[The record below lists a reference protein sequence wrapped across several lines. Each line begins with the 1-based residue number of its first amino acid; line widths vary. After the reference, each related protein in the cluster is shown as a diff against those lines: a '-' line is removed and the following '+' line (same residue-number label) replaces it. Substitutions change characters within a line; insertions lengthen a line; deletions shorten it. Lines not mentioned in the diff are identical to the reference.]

1 MSERRAVEFI
11 NSPQM
16 HPLLT
21 EVGEVLPLCLSEMSE
36 RQVGRQA
43 AALVIYTVVLMP
55 FSPFSPQKPPPPQE
69 IPQHGKSTSHKT
81 LDSIGHEK

>member
-43 AALVIYTVVLMP
+43 AALQLQRP
-55 FSPFSPQKPPPPQE
+55 
-69 IPQHGKSTSHKT
+69 
-81 LDSIGHEK
+81 